1 MIRLYG
7 NHTENRHAQ
16 HCVSFIYADGE
27 LEGILG
33 HDILVAT
40 SNIKLPDGV
49 TAVEV
54 EGNDRKV
61 YHCVAFVWKH
71 HGYEKGLVVLST
83 DVPSYL
89 RANEAMNAKKACI

>member
-1 MIRLYG
+1 MVRLYG
-7 NHTENRHAQ
+7 NNTENRHAKF
-16 HCVSFIYADGE
+16 CVSFVYAHGE

-40 SNIKLPDGV
+40 SNLKLPNGI

-61 YHCVAFVWKH
+61 YHCVAFVWDR

-83 DVPSYL
+83 DVASYL
-89 RANEAMNAKKACI
+89 QAYEAMNAKKACI